1 MSQTNTLNFLMN
13 SPVLRR
19 CPAPALTASARL
31 WRMQTVDSGDILWVQ
46 GMPSQELAVV
56 VQGELSVDVDGAEVG
71 EVRSGELIGEVA
83 TFFGQERSA
92 SLRSRSRVKILT
104 LSIDGLRTLRRQ
116 DSPVYL
122 ALLDHALLSV
132 VRRVRS
138 TNVRIAKAATGGEK
152 APSRKDRG
160 AFARMWKKVNPGLPK
175 EPCPPIAPLLK
186 QQPGLS
192 RVDDETLEKL
202 GSLWTAQPVEE
213 GHVVCLEGEEGRG
226 AYLIAMGEVDVLR
239 NVRGDKAEKLCTLAA
254 GHQFGAN
261 TLVEPGTRTASCV
274 MTSKGWL
281 YTIDAERFKNP
292 PTEVASVWKESVLAT
307 LTAQIRNA
315 NRALNLAQTRTAV
328 AEQRAAIQAKAASR
342 AADAKA
348 RKPATGDD
356 FQKLLRASGYLEG
369 LPASEEGLAQMTFVI
384 DDDMARTL
392 AARKA
397 RR

>member
-1 MSQTNTLNFLMN
+1 MSQSNTLNFLMN
-13 SPVLRR
+13 SPVLRS
-19 CPAPALTASARL
+19 CPAAALTASARL
-31 WRMQTVDSGDILWVQ
+31 WRMQSVDAGDILWVQ

-56 VQGELSVDVDGAEVG
+56 IQGEFGVDVNGVEVG

-92 SLRSRSRVKILT
+92 SLRARTRVKILT
-104 LSIDGLRTLRRQ
+104 LSIDGLRTLRREH
-116 DSPVYL
+116 SPVYL
-122 ALLDHALLSV
+122 TLLDHALFSV
-132 VRRVRS
+132 ARRVRS
-138 TNVRIAKAATGGEK
+138 TNVRIAQAATGGEQ
-152 APSRKDRG
+152 APSRKDPG
-160 AFARMWKKVNPGLPK
+160 AFARMWRKVNPGLPK
-175 EPCPPIAPLLK
+175 APCPPIAPLLK

-213 GHVVCLEGEEGRG
+213 GHVVCLEGEQGHG
-226 AYLIAMGEVDVLR
+226 AYLIALGQVDVLR
-239 NVRGDKAEKLCTLAA
+239 NVRGDKAEKLCTLAP

-281 YTIDAERFKNP
+281 YTIDAERFKSP
-292 PTEVASVWKESVLAT
+292 PAEVAKVWKESVLAT

-315 NRALNLAQTRTAV
+315 NRALNLAQARSAV
-328 AEQRAAIQAKAASR
+328 AEKRATLKARSASR
-342 AADAKA
+342 AAASKA
-348 RKPATGDD
+348 TKGDD
-356 FQKLLRASGYLEG
+356 FQQLLQASGYLEG
-369 LPASEEGLAQMTFVI
+369 LPASEKGLEQVQFVI

-392 AARKA
+392 AARKV